1 MHLQNSFSKL
11 SFQRKLEKKMN
22 GNQNSAVLV
31 KFYVGPLIFDLSHI
45 HP

>member
-1 MHLQNSFSKL
+1 VHLQSSLPKQSFL
-11 SFQRKLEKKMN
+11 RKLEKKMN